1 MIYETVFII
10 NPVLSEAQSKEAVN
24 SYVDLLKSKKAKI
37 ISKEAWGL
45 KKLAY
50 HIQNKKTGFYF
61 LVEFQSDDSD
71 FISELELTFKRDEK
85 IMRWLVVKMDKNSQK
100 YSERRKQKLAERRK
114 KKLEQKSEK

>member
-10 NPVLSEAQSKEAVN
+10 NPVLSEEQSKEAVN

-37 ISKEAWGL
+37 ISEESWGL

-61 LVEFQSDDSD
+61 LIEFESDNNQIVSD
-71 FISELELTFKRDEK
+71 LELMFKRDEK

-100 YSERRKQKLAERRK
+100 YSERRRK
-114 KKLEQKSEK
+114 KIEK

>member
-24 SYVDLLKSKKAKI
+24 NYVDLLKSKKAKI
-37 ISKEAWGL
+37 ISEESWGL

-61 LVEFQSDDSD
+61 LVEFESDDSQLIAD
-71 FISELELTFKRDEK
+71 LELAFKRDEK
-85 IMRWLVVKMDKNSQK
+85 IMRWLVVKMDKNAQK
-100 YSERRKQKLAERRK
+100 YAERRK
-114 KKLEQKSEK
+114 KKLKK